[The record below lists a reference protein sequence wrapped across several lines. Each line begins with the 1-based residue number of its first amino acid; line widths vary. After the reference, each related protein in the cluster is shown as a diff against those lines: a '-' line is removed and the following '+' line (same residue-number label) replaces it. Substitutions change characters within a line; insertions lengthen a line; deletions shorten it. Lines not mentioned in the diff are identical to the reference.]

1 MLPLFTATPRTDPYG
16 TALICDV
23 LTAYRRDLERTPDI
37 VHFGDADA
45 QWLTAGLDV
54 ERLTASPALGDGAAV
69 VAKRRALRPRPLL
82 ALTAIF
88 DNVLVGTGIVGYD
101 LTLISGARI
110 GVAPLEDFAYAIAA
124 LVLLPSLWSLLG
136 GVVSTRPQS
145 GLLNPRVSTRAARYS
160 TSGSDESP
168 T

>member
-1 MLPLFTATPRTDPYG
+1 MTYW
-16 TALICDV
+16 ALNAV
-23 LTAYRRDLERTPDI
+23 FL
-37 VHFGDADA
+37 
-45 QWLTAGLDV
+45 
-54 ERLTASPALGDGAAV
+54 AV
-69 VAKRRALRPRPLL
+69 VAGVAIAAIIAHRTPIWRAVGLAAIPLL

-101 LTLISGARI
+101 PTLISGARI

-145 GLLNPRVSTRAARYS
+145 GLLNPRVSTRPQSGLLNPRVSTRAARYS